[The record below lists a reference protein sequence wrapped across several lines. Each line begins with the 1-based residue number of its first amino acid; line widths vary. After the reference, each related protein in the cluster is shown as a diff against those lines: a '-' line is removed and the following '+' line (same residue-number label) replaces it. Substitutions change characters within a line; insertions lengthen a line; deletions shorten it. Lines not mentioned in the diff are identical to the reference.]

1 MKKLLIV
8 DGNSTLNRAFY
19 GIRPL
24 TTRDGMNTNAV
35 YGMLSILGK
44 HLDALRPD
52 YAAVTFDLPAPT
64 FRKKVYE
71 AYKANRK
78 PAPDE
83 LREQFPYAKECLA
96 AMGIPVLELEGYEA
110 DDLQG
115 TLAQFAHTAEDVEA
129 YILTGDRDLLQLIDD
144 KIRVLLIGTKETLCY
159 DREVFFEKYGFPPAG
174 LIEAKAL
181 MGDSSDN
188 IPGVAGI
195 GEKTAHKLI
204 AEFETLDGVYEHI
217 DAPSISK
224 GVREKLLRDREMAT
238 LSRFLATIDTK
249 VPLTVTLAD
258 LAYHGPRRDEMHRV
272 CIKYEFFQMIS
283 RLGLD
288 NICACDAG
296 EPQPEAAYAEADAAT
311 ILALDGEI
319 ALSPTDD
326 GIAVATDA
334 ERLLYRGPLA
344 AIAPLFAR
352 ATPLTVYDAKA
363 WYHRLRREG
372 LRPAVPPYDVM
383 LAAYVENS
391 SGGHTDER
399 ALIAAYL
406 GRDLGEN
413 SPTADALLDLAALLR
428 EKLREAGTERV
439 LHEIELP
446 LAPVLADMEA
456 AGFRV
461 DTEGL
466 AAFDRELGTA
476 ADTLGDAITAMAGI
490 AFNINS
496 PKQLG
501 EVLFERLA
509 LPYPKKKK
517 TGAYSTDADILGAIR
532 HLHPIV
538 DAVLEFRKITKLRST
553 YAQGLLK
560 AADAEGR
567 IHSDFKQAETKT
579 GRLSSAEPNLQN
591 IPIRTELGSR
601 FRKHFITKNEDYLLV
616 DADYSQIEL
625 RLLAHMANDET
636 MIEAYR
642 EGADIHT
649 RTAAAAFGVS
659 VEAVTPE
666 LRKSAKAVS
675 FGIVYGISAFSLA
688 ADLAISVKE
697 AGEYMDAYFAQFPRV
712 RDYLASVIEGA
723 KACGYTETIFGRRR
737 YLPELSASQFPVRKF
752 GERAAMNSPIQGTAA
767 DIMKIAMIAVDRRL
781 REEGLDAHLILQV
794 HDELI
799 LEVHKKDAERASAI
813 LRDAMES
820 AADLSVPLTVDISVG
835 STWLG

>member
-24 TTRDGMNTNAV
+24 TTRDGKNTNAV

-44 HLDALRPD
+44 HLDAVRPD

-64 FRKKVYE
+64 FRKKAYE

-83 LREQFPYAKECLA
+83 LREQFPYAKECLG
-96 AMGIPVLELEGYEA
+96 AMGIPTLALEGYEA

-115 TLAQFAHTAEDVEA
+115 TLAQLAHAEEDVEA

-144 KIRVLLIGTKETLCY
+144 RIRVLLIGTKETLCY
-159 DREVFFEKYGFPPAG
+159 DRELFFEKYGFPPAG

-204 AEFETLDGVYEHI
+204 AEFGTLEGVYESI
-217 DAPSISK
+217 DSPSISK

-238 LSRFLATIDTK
+238 LSRFLATIDTR
-249 VPLTVTLAD
+249 VPLTVSLAD
-258 LAYHGPRRDEMHRV
+258 LAYRGPDRDEMHRV
-272 CIKYEFFQMIS
+272 CIKYEFFQLIS

-288 NICACDAG
+288 NICDCAAAP
-296 EPQPEAAYAEADAAT
+296 EEEVYREAEAAAL
-311 ILALDGEI
+311 LALDGAI
-319 ALSPTDD
+319 ALSPIDG
-326 GIAVATDA
+326 GIAAATETEA
-334 ERLLYRGPLA
+334 LLYRGPLS

-352 ATPLTVYDAKA
+352 TVPLIVYDAKA
-363 WYHRLRREG
+363 WYHRLQREG
-372 LRPAVPPYDVM
+372 IRPAVPPYDVM

-391 SGGHTDER
+391 AGGHSEER

-406 GRDLGEN
+406 GHDIPEKT
-413 SPTADALLDLAALLR
+413 PTAKALLALASLLR
-428 EKLREAGTERV
+428 DKLREAGTARV
-439 LHEIELP
+439 LEGIELP
-446 LAPVLADMEA
+446 LVPVLADMEA
-456 AGFRV
+456 VGFRV

-466 AAFDRELGTA
+466 AAFDEELRVA
-476 ADTLGDAITAMAGI
+476 ADALGDAITDMAGI

-501 EVLFERLA
+501 EVLFDRLA

-517 TGAYSTDADILGAIR
+517 TGTYSTDADILGAIR

-553 YAQGLLK
+553 YAQGLTK

-567 IHSDFKQAETKT
+567 IHSDFKQAVTAT

-601 FRKHFITKNEDYLLV
+601 FRKYFITKNEDYLLV

-625 RLLAHMANDET
+625 RLLAHMSGDAT
-636 MIEAYR
+636 MTAAYR
-642 EGADIHT
+642 DGADIHT
-649 RTAAAAFGVS
+649 RTAAAAFGVP
-659 VEAVTPE
+659 EDEVTPT
-666 LRKSAKAVS
+666 LRSRAKAVS

-688 ADLAISVKE
+688 ADLGITVKE
-697 AGEYMDAYFAQFPRV
+697 AGDYMEAYFAQFPSV
-712 RDYLASVIEGA
+712 RDYLAAVIEGA
-723 KACGYTETIFGRRR
+723 KASGYTETLFGRRR

-767 DIMKIAMIAVDRRL
+767 DIMKLAMIAADRRL
-781 REEGLDAHLILQV
+781 REEGLDARIILQV

-799 LEVHKKDAERASAI
+799 LEAHK
-813 LRDAMES
+813 RDAARAAEILKEAMEG
-820 AADLSVPLTVDISVG
+820 AASLSVPLTVDVTVG
-835 STWLG
+835 TTWLSE